1 MNETKRKMILNIAL
15 IMQSLDHNG
24 EWYTLSDDIDN
35 YSEDEIKRVL
45 EYIKDVCDE
54 WQKDE
59 LDFYYTKEI
68 DDVLKMI
75 SEIMED

>member
-1 MNETKRKMILNIAL
+1 MNEAKRKTLMNIAL

-24 EWYTLSDDIDN
+24 EWYTLSDDLDN

>member
-1 MNETKRKMILNIAL
+1 MNELRRKKILNIAET
-15 IMQSLDHNG
+15 MQSIDHNG
-24 EWYTLSDDIDN
+24 EWYSISDDIDS

-45 EYIKDVCDE
+45 EYIKGVCHE